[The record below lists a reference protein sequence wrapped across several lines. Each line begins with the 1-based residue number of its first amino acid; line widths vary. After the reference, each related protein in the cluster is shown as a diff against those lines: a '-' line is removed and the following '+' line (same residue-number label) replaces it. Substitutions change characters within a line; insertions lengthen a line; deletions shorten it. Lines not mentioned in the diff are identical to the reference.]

1 MRRAIQILTAGLAA
15 TMALAGLASMAAA
28 HRTAIDSQH
37 TIDFTPDVA
46 SDRFTGQVSSTKD
59 FCERAR
65 SITLYRVVGDSSVP
79 DQAVATATTDSN
91 GVWSKGVGNAQAGS
105 YYAVAAKKVLQSS
118 RHKHVCRV
126 AQTAPLPVSP
136 VLEGLSL
143 DPTTIEVGGE
153 STGTVTLSVL
163 ADEDLTVSL
172 ESSDV
177 SVASIPASN
186 VTVLAGQDQASF
198 QITGTAAGS
207 TEVKAS
213 LNGASAT
220 RTLTV
225 NDT

>member
-1 MRRAIQILTAGLAA
+1 MTRAVRILASALLGAI
-15 TMALAGLASMAAA
+15 ALAGLASMAVA
-28 HRTAIDSQH
+28 HKTAIDSQH

-46 SDRFTGQVSSTKD
+46 SDRFTGQVSSAKD

-79 DQAVATATTDSN
+79 DEEVTTATTDSN
-91 GVWSKGVGNAQAGS
+91 GVWSKGVGNAQEGS
-105 YYAVAAKKVLQSS
+105 YYALAAKKVVKSS

-126 AQTAPLPVSP
+126 AQTATLSVSP
-136 VLEGLSL
+136 VLDGLSL

-177 SVASIPASN
+177 LVASLPAS
-186 VTVLAGQDQASF
+186 VTVSAGQDHESF